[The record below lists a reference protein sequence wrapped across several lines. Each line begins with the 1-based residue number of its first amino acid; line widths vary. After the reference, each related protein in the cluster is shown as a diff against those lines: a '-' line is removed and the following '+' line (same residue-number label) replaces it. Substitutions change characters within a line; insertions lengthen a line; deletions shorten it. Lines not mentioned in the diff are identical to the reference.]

1 MAKDRHYRD
10 FSNRKAFNNVPVG
23 ADEELV
29 PMVLTEEMK
38 TTLKPMG
45 LDYKNVETWTF
56 PNGKKVKVFFIPNK
70 KGFMDTYMKTF
81 NAEVDYYLKHKN
93 EEHIDAL
100 SLDKFLED
108 NINDDYNGFD
118 PTGTTE
124 YDDKAL
130 SLMILEEL
138 IQDVEAKDDN
148 MGKII
153 RLLFDGFK
161 KNEILRKVELGKGKT
176 QGYAFIEKAQ
186 KIALEIY
193 NEKYRK

>member
-1 MAKDRHYRD
+1 MAKDKHYRD

-23 ADEELV
+23 AHEELV
-29 PMVLTEEMK
+29 PMVLTEEIK

-45 LDYKNVETWTF
+45 LDYKNVETWMF
-56 PNGKKVKVFFIPNK
+56 PYGKKVKVFFAPNK
-70 KGFMDTYMKTF
+70 KGSMDVYMKTF
-81 NAEVDYYLKHKN
+81 YAEVERYLKHKD

-108 NINDDYNGFD
+108 TTNGDYNGFD
-118 PTGTTE
+118 PSGTTD
-124 YDDKAL
+124 YDDKAQ

-138 IQDVEAKDDN
+138 IEDVEAKDAN

-153 RLLFDGFK
+153 RLLYEGFK
-161 KNEILRKVELGKGKT
+161 KNEILKKVDLGKAKT
-176 QGYAFIEKAQ
+176 QGYMFIEKTQ

-193 NEKYRK
+193 NEKYHK

>member
-1 MAKDRHYRD
+1 MAKDKHYRD

-23 ADEELV
+23 DDEELV

-38 TTLKPMG
+38 ITLKPMG

-56 PNGKKVKVFFIPNK
+56 PYGKKVKVFFALNK
-70 KGFMDTYMKTF
+70 KGSMDEYMKTF
-81 NAEVDYYLKHKN
+81 YAEVERYLKQKD
-93 EEHIDAL
+93 EKHINAL

-108 NINDDYNGFD
+108 TNNDDYNGFD
-118 PTGTTE
+118 PTGTTD
-124 YDDKAL
+124 YDEKAQ
-130 SLMILEEL
+130 SLMILEGL
-138 IQDVEAKDDN
+138 IEDVEAKDAN

-153 RLLFDGFK
+153 RLLFEGFK
-161 KNEILRKVELGKGKT
+161 KNEILKKVDLGKGKT
-176 QGYAFIEKAQ
+176 QGYAFIEKTQ

>member
-1 MAKDRHYRD
+1 MAKDKHYRD

-23 ADEELV
+23 AHEELV

-45 LDYKNVETWTF
+45 LDYKNVETWMF
-56 PNGKKVKVFFIPNK
+56 PYGKKVKVFFAPNK
-70 KGFMDTYMKTF
+70 KGSMDVYMKTF
-81 NAEVDYYLKHKN
+81 YAEVERYLKHKD

-108 NINDDYNGFD
+108 TTNGDYNGFD
-118 PTGTTE
+118 PTGTTD
-124 YDDKAL
+124 YDDKAQ

-138 IQDVEAKDDN
+138 IEDVEAKDAN
-148 MGKII
+148 MRKII
-153 RLLFDGFK
+153 RLLYEGFK
-161 KNEILRKVELGKGKT
+161 KNEILKKVDLGKAKT
-176 QGYAFIEKAQ
+176 QGYMFIEKTQ

-193 NEKYRK
+193 NEKYHK

>member
-1 MAKDRHYRD
+1 MAKDKHYRD

-23 ADEELV
+23 AHEELV

-56 PNGKKVKVFFIPNK
+56 PYGKKVKVFFASNK
-70 KGFMDTYMKTF
+70 KGSMDVYMKTF
-81 NAEVDYYLKHKN
+81 YTEVERYLKHKD
-93 EEHIDAL
+93 EERIDAL

-108 NINDDYNGFD
+108 TNNDDYNGFD
-118 PTGTTE
+118 PTGTTD
-124 YDDKAL
+124 YDDKEQ
-130 SLMILEEL
+130 SFMILDEL
-138 IQDVEAKDDN
+138 IEDVEAKEAN

-153 RLLFDGFK
+153 RLLFEGFK
-161 KNEILRKVELGKGKT
+161 KNEILKKVDLGKGKT
-176 QGYAFIEKAQ
+176 QGYAFIGKTQ

>member
-1 MAKDRHYRD
+1 MAKDKHYRD

-23 ADEELV
+23 AHEELV

-45 LDYKNVETWTF
+45 LDYKNVETWMF
-56 PNGKKVKVFFIPNK
+56 PYGKKVKVFFAPNK
-70 KGFMDTYMKTF
+70 KGSMDVYMKTF
-81 NAEVDYYLKHKN
+81 YAEVERYLKHKD

-108 NINDDYNGFD
+108 TTNGDYNGFD
-118 PTGTTE
+118 PTGTTD
-124 YDDKAL
+124 YDDKAQ

-138 IQDVEAKDDN
+138 IEDVEAKDAN

-153 RLLFDGFK
+153 RLLYEGFK
-161 KNEILRKVELGKGKT
+161 KNEILKKVDLGKAKT
-176 QGYAFIEKAQ
+176 LGYMFIEKTQ

-193 NEKYRK
+193 NEKYHK

>member
-1 MAKDRHYRD
+1 MAKDKHYRD
-10 FSNRKAFNNVPVG
+10 FSNRKAFNTVPVG
-23 ADEELV
+23 AHEELV

-56 PNGKKVKVFFIPNK
+56 PYGKKVKVFFASNK
-70 KGFMDTYMKTF
+70 KGSMDVYMKTF
-81 NAEVDYYLKHKN
+81 YTEVERYLKHKD
-93 EEHIDAL
+93 EERIDAL

-108 NINDDYNGFD
+108 TNNDDYNGFD
-118 PTGTTE
+118 PTGTTD
-124 YDDKAL
+124 YDDKEQ
-130 SLMILEEL
+130 SFMILDEL
-138 IQDVEAKDDN
+138 IEDVEAKEAN

-153 RLLFDGFK
+153 RLLFEGFK
-161 KNEILRKVELGKGKT
+161 KNEILKKVDLGKGKT
-176 QGYAFIEKAQ
+176 QGYAFIGKTQ

>member
-1 MAKDRHYRD
+1 MAKDKHYRD

-23 ADEELV
+23 DDEELV

-38 TTLKPMG
+38 IRLKPMG

-56 PNGKKVKVFFIPNK
+56 PYGKKVKAFFEPNK
-70 KGFMDTYMKTF
+70 KGSIDEYMKTF
-81 NAEVDYYLKHKN
+81 YAEVERYLKHKD
-93 EEHIDAL
+93 EEHIDTL
-100 SLDKFLED
+100 SLDKLLED
-108 NINDDYNGFD
+108 TNNDDYNGFD
-118 PTGTTE
+118 PTGTTD
-124 YDDKAL
+124 YDDKEQ

-138 IQDVEAKDDN
+138 IEDVEAKDAN

-153 RLLFDGFK
+153 RLLFEGFK
-161 KNEILRKVELGKGKT
+161 KNEILKKVDLDKGKT
-176 QGYAFIEKAQ
+176 LGYTFIGKTQ

>member
-1 MAKDRHYRD
+1 MAKDKHYRD

-23 ADEELV
+23 AHEELV

-56 PNGKKVKVFFIPNK
+56 PYGKKVKVFFASNK
-70 KGFMDTYMKTF
+70 KGSMDVYMKTF
-81 NAEVDYYLKHKN
+81 YAEVERYLKHKD

-108 NINDDYNGFD
+108 TTDGDYNGFD
-118 PTGTTE
+118 PTGTTD
-124 YDDKAL
+124 YDDKAQ

-138 IQDVEAKDDN
+138 IEDVEAKDAN

-153 RLLFDGFK
+153 RLLYEGFK
-161 KNEILRKVELGKGKT
+161 KNEILKKVDLGKAKT
-176 QGYAFIEKAQ
+176 QGYVFIEKTQ
-186 KIALEIY
+186 KITLEIY

>member
-153 RLLFDGFK
+153 RLLFDVFK

-186 KIALEIY
+186 KITLEIY